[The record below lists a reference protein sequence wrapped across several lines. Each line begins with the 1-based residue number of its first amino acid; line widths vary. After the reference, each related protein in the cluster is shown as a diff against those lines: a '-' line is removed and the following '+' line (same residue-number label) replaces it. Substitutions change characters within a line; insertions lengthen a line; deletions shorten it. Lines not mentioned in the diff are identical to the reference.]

1 MNFELTEDQQ
11 LIKDMVKDFSSK
23 EIMPK
28 AKALEDNSEFP
39 KDLFNKLAEL
49 GILGM
54 TVSTE
59 YEGTEA
65 DRLSFLLAI
74 EEISRFFPSLGVI
87 LSVHSGLF
95 CYSILKYGSKQQKDR
110 YLPDSV
116 KGKLVGA
123 FSLSEPGAGS
133 DAMNLKTKAKKVD
146 NHYLLNGI
154 KAWVTNGAVADAFI
168 VFAKTESDMA
178 KKKISAFIVEKN
190 FPGFS
195 VSKVEEKMG
204 LHASQT
210 AEITLEDCK
219 VPEDNLL
226 GEEGNGAKIAFKC
239 LDSSR
244 LGIAAQSNGIS
255 AQAIREAIQF
265 SKQREAFNKTIS
277 EFQAIQFKIA
287 DISVLLDASR
297 LLTYRAADLD
307 DKGKPFSKEAAI
319 AKLFASEVAN
329 KIVYESLQIHGGYG
343 YSSEFLIEQL
353 YRDARV
359 LSIYEGT
366 SEIQRLII
374 ARNILKD

>member
-219 VPEDNLL
+219 VPVDNLL

-255 AQAIREAIQF
+255 AQAIREAIKF

>member
-219 VPEDNLL
+219 VPVDNL
-226 GEEGNGAKIAFKC
+226 
-239 LDSSR
+239 
-244 LGIAAQSNGIS
+244 
-255 AQAIREAIQF
+255 
-265 SKQREAFNKTIS
+265 
-277 EFQAIQFKIA
+277 
-287 DISVLLDASR
+287 
-297 LLTYRAADLD
+297 
-307 DKGKPFSKEAAI
+307 
-319 AKLFASEVAN
+319 
-329 KIVYESLQIHGGYG
+329 
-343 YSSEFLIEQL
+343 
-353 YRDARV
+353 
-359 LSIYEGT
+359 
-366 SEIQRLII
+366 
-374 ARNILKD
+374 